1 MSLTS
6 DARSE
11 SVMKREDPAP
21 SEAADKTE
29 ITLNSL
35 RTLQHVSV
43 GPEGHVHQV
52 LSCVYNPW
60 QQWEEPQKIHVPNYT
75 QEPTRRHP
83 KDDAKAHV
91 RYVLP

>member
-35 RTLQHVSV
+35 RTLQHVS
-43 GPEGHVHQV
+43 GGTGGARPSG
-52 LSCVYNPW
+52 S
-60 QQWEEPQKIHVPNYT
+60 
-75 QEPTRRHP
+75 
-83 KDDAKAHV
+83 
-91 RYVLP
+91 